1 MCLGNEQHDS
11 ITEAIV
17 AMGQSLNL
25 ETVAEGVETE
35 NQLSVVSD
43 LCISVVQ
50 GYYYSKPVSAEEVR
64 PAVQAAKN
72 STNLAFP
79 YS

>member
-50 GYYYSKPVSAEEVR
+50 GYYYSKPVSAEELEEVIMTINNENGM
-64 PAVQAAKN
+64 QKAA
-72 STNLAFP
+72 
-79 YS
+79 